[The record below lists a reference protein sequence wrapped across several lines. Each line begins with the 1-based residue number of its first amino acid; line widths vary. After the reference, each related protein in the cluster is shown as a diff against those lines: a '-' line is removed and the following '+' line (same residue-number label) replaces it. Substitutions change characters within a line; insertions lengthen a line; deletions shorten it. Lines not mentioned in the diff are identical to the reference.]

1 MAVLGKQSKNNLIG
15 VHPNLV
21 KVIETAIV
29 DSPID
34 FTVTSGVR
42 TLKEQQELYA
52 QGRTKPGSI
61 VTKADGIKNKSNH
74 QVKADGMGHAVDIA
88 PYINGKLDWNNTA
101 NFKILSAHVL
111 ATAKCLGI
119 KVVWGGNFKSI
130 LDLPHYELG

>member
-1 MAVLGKQSKNNLIG
+1 MPVLGKQSKANLLG

-21 KVIETAIV
+21 KVIETAIK

-42 TLKEQQELYA
+42 TTQQQKDLYA
-52 QGRTKPGSI
+52 QGRTKPGQI
-61 VTKADGIKNKSNH
+61 VTKADGVKNKSNH
-74 QVKADGMGHAVDIA
+74 QVKADGLCHAVDIC
-88 PYINGKLDWNNTA
+88 PYVNGKLDWNNTA

-119 KVVWGGNFKSI
+119 KVVWGGVWKFV
-130 LDLPHYELG
+130 DLPHYELG